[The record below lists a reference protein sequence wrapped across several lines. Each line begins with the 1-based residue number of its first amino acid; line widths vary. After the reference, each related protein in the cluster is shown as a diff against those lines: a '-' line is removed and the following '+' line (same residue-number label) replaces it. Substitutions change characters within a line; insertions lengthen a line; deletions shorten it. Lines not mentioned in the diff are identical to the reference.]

1 MPRFMMLMHPA
12 SFPEAGDAPPAELVE
27 AMMKFNEELTQAG
40 VLLAL
45 DGLTQPSEGA
55 RVRFEGGRPSVTD
68 GPFTE
73 AKELIG
79 GYWIIQ
85 ASSKEEAV
93 QWASRCPALDGDVI
107 EVRQIQQYPDD
118 LALSSEPPEQTSA
131 P

>member
-12 SFPEAGDAPPAELVE
+12 SFPEAGEPLPANQVE
-27 AMMKFNEELTQAG
+27 AMMRFNEELTQAG

-45 DGLTQPSEGA
+45 DGLMQPDHGA
-55 RVRFEGGRPSVTD
+55 RVRFEGGRPIVTD

-73 AKELIG
+73 AKELVG

-85 ASSKEEAV
+85 ASSQEEAV
-93 QWASRCPALDGDVI
+93 QWATRCPAGDGDMI
-107 EVRQIQQYPDD
+107 EVRPIQQYPDD
-118 LALSSEPPEQTSA
+118 LVLSSEPPEQTSA